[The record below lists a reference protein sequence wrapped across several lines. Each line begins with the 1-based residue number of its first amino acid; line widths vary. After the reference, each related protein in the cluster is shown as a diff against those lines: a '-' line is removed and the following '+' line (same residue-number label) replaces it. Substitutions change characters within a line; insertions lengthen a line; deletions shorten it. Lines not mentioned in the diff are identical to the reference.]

1 MKVLFD
7 TNIILDVLLNR
18 EPFVELSAKLLSS
31 VENTDIEGYLCATT
45 ITTLDYLIAKA
56 TSRKKANIEVQK
68 LLNLFQIAEV
78 NELVL
83 ESSINSEFK
92 DFEDAV
98 QYFSAVYSDVDALV
112 TRNAKDYKQAK
123 LAVYN
128 PDELS
133 KLISHMRQDHFFKT
147 NP

>member
-1 MKVLFD
+1 MKILFD

-31 VENTDIEGYLCATT
+31 VENKDIEGYLCATT

-56 TSRKKANIEVQK
+56 TSRKKANIEIQK

-78 NELVL
+78 NMTVL
-83 ESSINSEFK
+83 ESSINSGFK

-98 QYFSAVYSDVDALV
+98 QYFSAVYSGVNALL
-112 TRNAKDYKQAK
+112 TRNTKDYKQAK

-128 PDELS
+128 PDELWT
-133 KLISHMRQDHFFKT
+133 LITHMR
-147 NP
+147 